1 MASGTACD
9 QQAPTAASEQNEDDE
24 PTIDGPAYEN
34 PVLGRDF
41 PDPAVLQGPNGTY
54 YAYATETLIDGEFTN
69 IQVATS
75 EDLVEW
81 TWEGDAFPAGV
92 DWAEEGR
99 SYWAPHVVYAPE
111 QDRYVMYFSA
121 HHDQKGAKC
130 LATATADDPLG
141 PFTHDGEPLLCGD
154 GFETIDP
161 MAFDDPESG
170 KHYLYW
176 GSHGEPIRVR
186 ELADSRTEFKAGTEA
201 TAVVQPD
208 SDEPYGGLIEGAW
221 TTYRDDTYYLFFSGD
236 NCCGEN
242 AHYAVMV
249 ARAESP
255 TGPFETLGDARGTN
269 RSTILTANDT
279 WKAPGHNSVVRDAE
293 GTDWL
298 VYHAINRDQP
308 TRPTGTGTRWDR
320 RVMLT
325 DRIVY
330 DNGWPRIEDASPS
343 EMAPVPATENE

>member
-1 MASGTACD
+1 
-9 QQAPTAASEQNEDDE
+9 
-24 PTIDGPAYEN
+24 
-34 PVLGRDF
+34 
-41 PDPAVLQGPNGTY
+41 
-54 YAYATETLIDGEFTN
+54 
-69 IQVATS
+69 
-75 EDLVEW
+75 
-81 TWEGDAFPAGV
+81 
-92 DWAEEGR
+92 
-99 SYWAPHVVYAPE
+99 
-111 QDRYVMYFSA
+111 
-121 HHDQKGAKC
+121 
-130 LATATADDPLG
+130 
-141 PFTHDGEPLLCGD
+141 
-154 GFETIDP
+154 